1 MIALPKLVL
10 IILLGFAVWYGM
22 RWLNRAPPTIVRRR
36 QPPPGRQSG
45 PPPAVEDLTA
55 CPTCGAYV
63 AASARGCGNPGCP
76 QPR

>member
-10 IILLGFAVWYGM
+10 IVLLGFAVWYGM
-22 RWLNRAPPTIVRRR
+22 RWLNRAPPNIVRRR
-36 QPPPGRQSG
+36 QAPPPGPGAQH
-45 PPPAVEDLTA
+45 AVEDLTA

-63 AASARGCGNPGCP
+63 AASTRGCGQPDCP